1 MGRKTVA
8 HTTGDLRDSDSAAS
22 NYKLQK
28 GSGADGGTVEVTCDA
43 KNGRLET
50 VCALVNGHME
60 HKSSSDSD
68 NERSTACALA
78 TSLIR
83 ANGGEGGNLLS
94 FAELVPATTLVQQHV
109 RLLLARPI
117 SHAAMMRYLTEKG
130 PQPYRCPYAVDS
142 IRLLARLCGVSE
154 AEVHRQLQPP
164 LMRLLVQRLYVV
176 YHSMEGACPHSD
188 STNFVVQSGEKENE
202 HQLWQGVVLSRMQA
216 SMTELYHIRRQKQW
230 ESPELR
236 QDAMFATV
244 PEAPWRRK

>member
-1 MGRKTVA
+1 
-8 HTTGDLRDSDSAAS
+8 
-22 NYKLQK
+22 
-28 GSGADGGTVEVTCDA
+28 
-43 KNGRLET
+43 
-50 VCALVNGHME
+50 
-60 HKSSSDSD
+60 
-68 NERSTACALA
+68 
-78 TSLIR
+78 
-83 ANGGEGGNLLS
+83 
-94 FAELVPATTLVQQHV
+94 
-109 RLLLARPI
+109 
-117 SHAAMMRYLTEKG
+117 MMRYLTEKG

-202 HQLWQGVVLSRMQA
+202 HQLWQGVVLSRMQVRSYHLHCNGSVFYRLSSQA